1 MTTLRL
7 INLVL
12 WLIVLGYMA
21 PAAWNAAFGKQV
33 RRGDPM
39 RLGVFATAFVMI
51 GFFARWLFA
60 PDSIATWQALHVLCA
75 ACAIYIF
82 FLARS
87 YGRGDH
93 V

>member
-1 MTTLRL
+1 MTELRI
-7 INLVL
+7 INVILWSGVL
-12 WLIVLGYMA
+12 LYML

-39 RLGVFATAFVMI
+39 RLGVFATSFVMI
-51 GFFARWLFA
+51 SFFARWLIA
-60 PDSIATWQALHVLCA
+60 PESILTWQALHVLA
-75 ACAIYIF
+75 AAVAIYIG